1 MYFSMFLLASM
12 QVLGRYF
19 RKSNVTATPLGSD
32 ANATNENE
40 ESLVENGQ
48 HKDEIVTNESSIGVI
63 PASNN
68 ENKAA
73 ISIEI
78 EALTDVGVNASSI
91 WTHPILL
98 ESLANA
104 RRD

>member
-68 ENKAA
+68 ENKALFPLK
-73 ISIEI
+73 SK
-78 EALTDVGVNASSI
+78 
-91 WTHPILL
+91 H
-98 ESLANA
+98 
-104 RRD
+104 